1 MKAHSVHAIAAA
13 ALIGTIVA
21 ACGPSTVD
29 QANPVAPPTG
39 LAISLKTD
47 DVIAR
52 DQARLRQHPDDW
64 KSVDELAAAYLQKVR
79 ERAYTVTDAE
89 VEALKAAGLSED
101 EIFEQTV
108 AVAVDE
114 GLRRLDAAA
123 RVLG

>member
-1 MKAHSVHAIAAA
+1 MAS
-13 ALIGTIVA
+13 
-21 ACGPSTVD
+21 
-29 QANPVAPPTG
+29 
-39 LAISLKTD
+39 
-47 DVIAR
+47 
-52 DQARLRQHPDDW
+52 
-64 KSVDELAAAYLQKVR
+64 YLQKVR

-89 VEALKAAGLSED
+89 VEALKAVGLSED